1 MVYCLGLIAYRRI
14 NRNAFECRRTFKLN
28 NSLTDEPQLLNV
40 HKCLHKLVWP
50 EQTIATAFAT
60 LLVEGLNG
68 IWCDAFVPYQE
79 RHRLVYMCANLHGG
93 GVIG

>member
-1 MVYCLGLIAYRRI
+1 MVYCLGLTAYRWT
-14 NRNAFECRRTFKLN
+14 NRNAFECRGTFKLN

-50 EQTIATAFAT
+50 KQTVATTFAT

-68 IWCDAFVPYQE
+68 ICCDALVPYQE